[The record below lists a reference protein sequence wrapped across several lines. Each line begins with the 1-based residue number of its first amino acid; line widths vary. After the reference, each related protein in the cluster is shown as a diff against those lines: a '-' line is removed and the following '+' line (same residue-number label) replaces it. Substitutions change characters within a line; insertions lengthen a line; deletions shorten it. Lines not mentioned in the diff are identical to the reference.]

1 MSAKVREQLH
11 KGIGVGGAK
20 KGRFL
25 VTKVKMS
32 QAIVDHCNNDLGHSF
47 YITPLA
53 SQLMCSQHTKQN
65 KKLLIEVKFILT
77 LTFFSDK
84 PHSLEAVVIN
94 AE

>member
-1 MSAKVREQLH
+1 MCNGWEGEEGLGPPTLPPEVSAKAREQLH

-25 VTKVKMS
+25 VTKMKMS

-65 KKLLIEVKFILT
+65 KNCSLKLNLFL
-77 LTFFSDK
+77 
-84 PHSLEAVVIN
+84 P
-94 AE
+94 